1 MGPGLKAKTPATRQV
16 QTEIRAGPEP
26 TCQSTSGQKAQG
38 HQPYVGQGCSEEEPD
53 RSPPCPLTPAELFP
67 AQSPLSRRKPSPRS
81 VDGGSNDLV
90 LGLLHCWVNPPLETS
105 PGLPD
110 TPARK
115 LTRPD
120 EVAGLVHLAL
130 EELQPD
136 DGIDDGHEE
145 YKQGDVEQGLHGL
158 EDGVED
164 HLQAW
169 GV

>member
-1 MGPGLKAKTPATRQV
+1 M
-16 QTEIRAGPEP
+16 
-26 TCQSTSGQKAQG
+26 
-38 HQPYVGQGCSEEEPD
+38 
-53 RSPPCPLTPAELFP
+53 
-67 AQSPLSRRKPSPRS
+67 
-81 VDGGSNDLV
+81 DGGSNDLV
-90 LGLLHCWVNPPLETS
+90 LGLVHGWVNPPLETS
-105 PGLPD
+105 PDLAD

-145 YKQGDVEQGLHGL
+145 HKQGDVEQGLHGL

-169 GV
+169 GREGRGRRTP